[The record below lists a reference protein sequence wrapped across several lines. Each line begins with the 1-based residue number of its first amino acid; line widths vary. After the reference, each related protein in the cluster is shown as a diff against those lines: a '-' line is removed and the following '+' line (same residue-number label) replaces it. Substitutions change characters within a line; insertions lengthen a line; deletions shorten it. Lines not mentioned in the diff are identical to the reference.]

1 MSVTKQTET
10 YAAGIPHD
18 AKKQFRL
25 IANQDEWDALVEQL
39 QKEPIL
45 ALDIESNGYYRYP
58 DRICLI
64 QIGLYDQVYL
74 LDPLVGTNL
83 KGLGK
88 LLANPAVCKV
98 FHSCENDLRALDR
111 DFSFRVKNLFDTAV
125 AAHFL
130 GSKKLGLSNVL
141 QEFLGVELPKSKSL
155 QRQDW
160 TCRPLEQKSLVYAAG
175 DVCYLLKL
183 KDVLLHRLQHKG
195 RDAWAL
201 EEVSLLEKLKSD
213 GPVGDE
219 ALLWSVK
226 GSRKLNDKERAV
238 LQQVAIFREKLC
250 REMDRAPFRVMGDD
264 VLIAL
269 ARSPEA
275 EFKNIKGLAVVFQKR
290 RQSALHQ
297 ALKQGRA
304 TAPIPLQK
312 NSGRKPSVR
321 KNIETME
328 LFTALKSWRAARGK
342 NSGLD
347 PALLWPMSS
356 LERLANYQT
365 LDKAGNEVRTW
376 QKQEFEQDI
385 EKILNKHKAGEVK
398 KSKSAD

>member
-1 MSVTKQTET
+1 
-10 YAAGIPHD
+10 
-18 AKKQFRL
+18 
-25 IANQDEWDALVEQL
+25 
-39 QKEPIL
+39 
-45 ALDIESNGYYRYP
+45 
-58 DRICLI
+58 
-64 QIGLYDQVYL
+64 
-74 LDPLVGTNL
+74 
-83 KGLGK
+83 
-88 LLANPAVCKV
+88 
-98 FHSCENDLRALDR
+98 
-111 DFSFRVKNLFDTAV
+111 
-125 AAHFL
+125 
-130 GSKKLGLSNVL
+130 
-141 QEFLGVELPKSKSL
+141 
-155 QRQDW
+155 
-160 TCRPLEQKSLVYAAG
+160 
-175 DVCYLLKL
+175 
-183 KDVLLHRLQHKG
+183 
-195 RDAWAL
+195 
-201 EEVSLLEKLKSD
+201 
-213 GPVGDE
+213 
-219 ALLWSVK
+219 
-226 GSRKLNDKERAV
+226 
-238 LQQVAIFREKLC
+238 
-250 REMDRAPFRVMGDD
+250 MDRAPFRVMGDD

-398 KSKSAD
+398 KSKSADI